1 MGFEVAYD
9 PGENI
14 KIVKTVEKYPVL
26 YNTRKYPPIEFR
38 GVADQAWTKVASEL
52 GVSEGSC
59 KGRWTNIR
67 GCFKRY
73 LKNKARSKSTKTYYL
88 AEYLNFLLPFMNM
101 GHQVE
106 RIIHDDCREEDKRNE
121 MDVGTELEVK
131 LVDSDGEE
139 ESFFISTTSNHSE
152 EESMNDGKRNADW
165 DFLSSLLPD
174 VQRMD
179 AEQKSKFKN
188 ALLTAVDITLYGED
202 F

>member
-14 KIVKTVEKYPVL
+14 KIVKAVEKFPVL

-38 GVADQAWTKVASEL
+38 GVSDQAWTKVASEL
-52 GVSEGSC
+52 GVSEGYC

-73 LKNKARSKSTKTYYL
+73 LKNKARSQSTKTYYL
-88 AEYLNFLLPFMNM
+88 AEYLNFLLPFMNI
-101 GHQVE
+101 GHQAE
-106 RIIHDDCREEDKRNE
+106 RTVQNNIPTEAKRHE
-121 MDVGTELEVK
+121 MDVGNELEVK

-139 ESFFISTTSNHSE
+139 ESFFISTSNNSEVTS
-152 EESMNDGKRNADW
+152 MIDGERNADW
-165 DFLSSLLPD
+165 DFFSSLLPD

-179 AEQKSKFKN
+179 AEQKSKFRN
-188 ALLTAVDITLYGED
+188 ALLTAVDITLYGEE